1 MSSNFSDLT
10 LYTLIGKKIKIYLN
24 TKIIIEGTLCG
35 FDQFMNLVVKEP
47 IFFYKKKRDENL
59 GISLIRGSFISFLEE
74 L

>member
-1 MSSNFSDLT
+1 
-10 LYTLIGKKIKIYLN
+10 
-24 TKIIIEGTLCG
+24 
-35 FDQFMNLVVKEP
+35 MNLVVKEP